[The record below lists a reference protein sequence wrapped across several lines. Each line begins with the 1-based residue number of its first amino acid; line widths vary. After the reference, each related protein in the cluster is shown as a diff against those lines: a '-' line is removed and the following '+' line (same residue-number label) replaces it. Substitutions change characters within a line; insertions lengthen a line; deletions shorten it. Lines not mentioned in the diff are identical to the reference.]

1 MPATD
6 PISPTPTVSPTA
18 ASAAATVPAVPP
30 RIADV
35 SSDVSL
41 GIGLLVLA
49 ELVFATMDTLA
60 KHLSQEMP
68 VGMVVWGRYAFNFV
82 FMLPF
87 LLRRRPSEVLRL
99 QRPGLVLFRGVQLL
113 TATACFFTAVRYI
126 PLADAV
132 AIGFVAPLFVVA
144 LSVPLLG
151 ERVGP
156 RRWTAVLIGLA
167 GTLVIVRPGF
177 AEVHWAYGLMIV
189 LAFIFATFVINT
201 RILTRTER
209 PMAMLFY
216 TTLVGA
222 GGASLALPFV
232 WQLPTLE
239 QWGMMAAMGA
249 LGGVSHLLLIHA
261 YRVATASLL
270 APFQYAQI
278 VFAGFYGWLVFGD
291 LPDGWMLAGTA
302 ILVGSGLYILRREA
316 RAGDAT

>member
-1 MPATD
+1 MPASE
-6 PISPTPTVSPTA
+6 PSSSRPPEATPDDRPDNA
-18 ASAAATVPAVPP
+18 
-30 RIADV
+30 
-35 SSDVSL
+35 SL
-41 GIGLLVLA
+41 GIGLLVAA
-49 ELVFATMDTLA
+49 ELVFATLDTVA

-68 VGMVVWGRYAFNFV
+68 VGMVVWGRYAFNFA

-87 LLRRRPSEVLRL
+87 LLRRRPAEVLRVHRL
-99 QRPGLVLFRGVQLL
+99 GLVLLRGVQLL
-113 TATACFFTAVRYI
+113 AATACFFTAIRYI

-156 RRWTAVLIGLA
+156 RRWTAVLIGLV

-177 AEVHWAYGLMIV
+177 AEVHWAYGLMIL

-201 RILTRTER
+201 RVLTRTER
-209 PMAMLFY
+209 PLAMLFY

-222 GGASLALPFV
+222 AGASLFLPFV
-232 WQLPTLE
+232 WQSPTLP
-239 QWGMMAAMGA
+239 QWGFMALMGA
-249 LGGVSHLLLIHA
+249 LGGFSHLLLIHA

-291 LPDGWMLAGTA
+291 LPDGWVVAGTL
-302 ILVGSGLYILRREA
+302 ILVGSGLYVLRREA
-316 RAGDAT
+316 QLAGRGGN

>member
-1 MPATD
+1 MPDSD
-6 PISPTPTVSPTA
+6 PSESAAIG
-18 ASAAATVPAVPP
+18 ASAGGAPVAPSRPED
-30 RIADV
+30 R
-35 SSDVSL
+35 SSDASL

-49 ELVFATMDTLA
+49 ELVFATMDTVA

-68 VGMVVWGRYAFNFV
+68 VGMVVWGRYAFNFA

-87 LLRRRPSEVLRL
+87 LLRRHPSEVLRV
-99 QRPGLVLFRGVQLL
+99 QRLGLVLFRGVQLL
-113 TATACFFTAVRYI
+113 AATACFFTAIRYI

-156 RRWTAVLIGLA
+156 RRWTAVLIGLG

-177 AEVHWAYGLMIV
+177 AEGHWAYGLVIV

-209 PMAMLFY
+209 PVSMLFY

-222 GGASLALPFV
+222 TGASLILPFV
-232 WQLPTLE
+232 WQTPTLE
-239 QWGMMAAMGA
+239 QWGLMAVMGA
-249 LGGVSHLLLIHA
+249 LGGCSHLLLIHA

-291 LPDGWMLAGTA
+291 VPDAWVIGGTA
-302 ILVGSGLYILRREA
+302 ILVGSGLYVLRREA
-316 RAGDAT
+316 RLGGG

>member
-1 MPATD
+1 MAGNETPD
-6 PISPTPTVSPTA
+6 PPNA
-18 ASAAATVPAVPP
+18 GASEAGTRQIPP
-30 RIADV
+30 RAGEFSTDA
-35 SSDVSL
+35 SL

-49 ELVFATMDTLA
+49 ELVFATLDTVA
-60 KHLSQEMP
+60 KYLSQEMP
-68 VGMVVWGRYAFNFV
+68 VGMVVWGRYAFNFA
-82 FMLPF
+82 FLLPF
-87 LLRRRPSEVLRL
+87 LVRRHPSEVLRVHRL
-99 QRPGLVLFRGVQLL
+99 GLMLFRGVQLL
-113 TATACFFTAVRYI
+113 AATTCFFTAIHYI

-156 RRWTAVLIGLA
+156 RRWAAVVIGLA

-177 AEVHWAYGLMIV
+177 AQVHWAYGLMIL

-209 PMAMLFY
+209 PISMLFY

-222 GGASLALPFV
+222 GGASLTLPFV
-232 WQLPTLE
+232 WQTPTLE
-239 QWGMMAAMGA
+239 QWGLMAVMGA
-249 LGGVSHLLLIHA
+249 LGGTSHLMLIHA

-278 VFAGFYGWLVFGD
+278 IFAGFYGWLIFGD
-291 LPDGWMLAGTA
+291 LPDQWMIAGTT
-302 ILVGSGLYILRREA
+302 ILVGSGLYVLHRETQLKRR
-316 RAGDAT
+316 GL